1 MIERLD
7 QLTLR
12 DLIEVSCG
20 DLSPLG
26 IEDELEAVKTANRIM
41 DEYMS
46 ISQPVRAKMSLS
58 EREDTTKMA
67 MREKCLRIC
76 KLLVDL
82 GHAEKA
88 KEVLIDLGVDEA
100 HLKDNDAIAIRC
112 KAMLDDVQFEMRR
125 AKEAEEQNPKP
136 KQSPDQL
143 RKGWY
148 SEIAF
153 VMSILKMSF
162 DMDVNAA
169 IYANLVH
176 QAVERSKMMAKAPQM
191 GVFM

>member
-20 DLSPLG
+20 DISPLG

-136 KQSPDQL
+136 KQSQDQL

-191 GVFM
+191 GMFM